1 MAKKEYPHN
10 WEGVYDLPDEMFGE
24 IDYEDIM
31 YHCVTTWE
39 LPSSVDTIF
48 RVTNNKT
55 KQVKEYVYSK
65 AGNAKNKLANLLKN
79 NDCEILIMRD
89 EEMYIISPNNAI
101 KDLSGD

>member
-65 AGNAKNKLANLLKN
+65 AGNAKNKLASLLKCN
-79 NDCEILIMRD
+79 ENEILIMR
-89 EEMYIISPNNAI
+89 EGEMFLIHDRNSIE
-101 KDLSGD
+101 DLSGD